1 MGLDEAKARWHQ
13 IDWDALAAHDA
24 RPGGAYPWRPLPCAG
39 PLTQEERAGYVA
51 QHGGYFLSFDRIRKQ
66 MVEQEEEEEREA
78 KQIELMKEA
87 MRARDRRRQAVPAE
101 KSVRGG
107 DVGMAALGER
117 GSKKRVL
124 EGDLGDRG
132 VVGADPKRQ
141 RFSVDATVPST
152 SAAISDATRIPM
164 QQFPA
169 PLKSYDP
176 ELYPL
181 AASIIESRQT
191 AAAALPLRADTP
203 PIRQADTPPVTPPVA
218 EVPQARAKRGLGRT
232 QTCRQL

>member
-1 MGLDEAKARWHQ
+1 M
-13 IDWDALAAHDA
+13 DWDALAAHDA

-141 RFSVDATVPST
+141 RFSVDATAPST

-181 AASIIESRQT
+181 AASIIESRHM

-203 PIRQADTPPVTPPVA
+203 PIHQADTPPVTPPVA